1 MAKIKKVKKERDFD
15 EYMHT
20 QGRIW
25 TACALILMLF
35 VPVAAAIYLNSMPNL
50 RGLFIGMAT
59 IGVIFIPTGIIEV
72 ITYAPMLGT
81 GATYLAFV
89 TGNLSNLKIP
99 CVMNSRTI
107 VGTEFGTKENE
118 IISTLSVAVSALV
131 TSLVLVVGVLLLVPL
146 TPVLMSQTLQPAF
159 GMVVPALFGA
169 LGYQYFSKGPKL
181 AIAPLTAMILL
192 CLFVP
197 AAAAQVGVLVPIAA
211 LIAMGAARV
220 MFKKGMIS

>member
-1 MAKIKKVKKERDFD
+1 MAKAKKAQSFD
-15 EYMHT
+15 DSMHT

-25 TACALILMLF
+25 TSIALILMLL
-35 VPVAAAIYLNSMPNL
+35 VPVAVGIYLNTGPNM
-50 RGLFIGMAT
+50 RGLLAGFAT
-59 IGVIFIPTGIIEV
+59 IGLIFIPTGIVEV

-131 TSLVLVVGVLLLVPL
+131 TSLVLAVGVLLLVPL
-146 TPVLMSQTLQPAF
+146 TPMLMSPTLQPAF

-169 LGYQYFSKGPKL
+169 LGYQYFSKGLKL
-181 AIAPLTAMILL
+181 AVAPLVAMILL
-192 CLFVP
+192 CLLVP
-197 AAAAQVGVLVPIAA
+197 AAAAQVGILVPVAA
-211 LIAMGAARV
+211 VIAMVAARF
-220 MFKKGMIS
+220 MFKKGMIK